1 MATPTINDLVLPRGT
16 LLVDPDGDS
25 TSTTGVIFL
34 RSIEGCGH
42 FKGSSNPIVESD
54 HILFVNSLAT
64 PVIVDGTTY
73 VAMHESAVIGLIPE

>member
-1 MATPTINDLVLPRGT
+1 MATPTINNLVLPRGT

-34 RSIEGCGH
+34 RSTEGGGH
-42 FKGSSNPIVESD
+42 FRGSATPSIETD

-64 PVIVDGTTY
+64 PVIVNGTTY
-73 VAMHESAVIGLIPE
+73 VAIHESAVVGLIPE